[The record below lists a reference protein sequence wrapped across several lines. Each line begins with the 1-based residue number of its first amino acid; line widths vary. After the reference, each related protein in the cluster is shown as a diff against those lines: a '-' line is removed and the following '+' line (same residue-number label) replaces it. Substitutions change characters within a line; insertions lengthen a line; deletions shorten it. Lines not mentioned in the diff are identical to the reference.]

1 MSKLIGFA
9 CSMNH
14 VKPPTQLL
22 IDEKLGGEPGNKAD
36 AGVYNKIKLLFQ
48 Y

>member
-14 VKPPTQLL
+14 VKVPTQLL
-22 IDEKLGGEPGNKAD
+22 IDEKLGGKPGNKAD
-36 AGVYNKIKLLFQ
+36 A
-48 Y
+48 